1 MGRRLLSSSSRRLLN
16 TLTWSVSGRGEWW
29 QCQLQARV
37 DQAILLAGYE
47 ALLDSVSGIWSIPYV
62 HCVWKW
68 RISMCRSIVPA
79 VACVLAVSLF
89 GSRINGRSRHTT
101 LLTRPFSRIRS
112 TGEMGND
119 LSCWRA
125 PMFCIYLQM
134 FCSEI
139 PVLWKAKLAKC
150 AVAVPC
156 LWSLSSIVFLHVMET
171 SLTMHVVLLFVCR
184 RPENLRVG
192 WHKKAKSY
200 NVCYP

>member
-1 MGRRLLSSSSRRLLN
+1 M
-16 TLTWSVSGRGEWW
+16 
-29 QCQLQARV
+29 QCRLQARV

-68 RISMCRSIVPA
+68 RILMSCSIVPA
-79 VACVLAVSLF
+79 VACVQLV
-89 GSRINGRSRHTT
+89 RISYQRTISPYYLTYQA
-101 LLTRPFSRIRS
+101 LLS
-112 TGEMGND
+112 GVMGNG

-134 FCSEI
+134 VCSEI

-150 AVAVPC
+150 ALAVQC
-156 LWSLSSIVFLHVMET
+156 MMSLSSIVFLHVMET

-184 RPENLRVG
+184 RPENLKVVWQRA
-192 WHKKAKSY
+192 HRKAESY
-200 NVCYP
+200 TVCYP

>member
-1 MGRRLLSSSSRRLLN
+1 M
-16 TLTWSVSGRGEWW
+16 
-29 QCQLQARV
+29 QCRLQARV
-37 DQAILLAGYE
+37 DQAILLATSYE
-47 ALLDSVSGIWSIPYV
+47 ALLDSVSEIWSIPYV

-68 RISMCRSIVPA
+68 RISMCCSIVPA

-101 LLTRPFSRIRS
+101 LHTRPFSQIRT
-112 TGEMGND
+112 TGVMGNG

-134 FCSEI
+134 VCSEI

-150 AVAVPC
+150 ALAVPC
-156 LWSLSSIVFLHVMET
+156 LCSLSSVVFLHVMEA

-184 RPENLRVG
+184 RPENLKVR
-192 WHKKAKSY
+192 WQRAHRKAESY